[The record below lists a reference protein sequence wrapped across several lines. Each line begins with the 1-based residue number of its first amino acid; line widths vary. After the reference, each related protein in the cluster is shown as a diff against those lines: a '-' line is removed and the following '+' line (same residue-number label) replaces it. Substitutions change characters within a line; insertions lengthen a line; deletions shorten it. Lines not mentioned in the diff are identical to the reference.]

1 MSKGVKIVFGI
12 AIVLILIVGGL
23 LFWSNMDFSISEDN
37 GTITIGDEERE
48 MTFREEDHVG
58 EIKSDV
64 RGIPLP
70 QIKLSELLMFTTQGD
85 SFHVTYA
92 IMEDIDR
99 EELKDSYSEMLIDDG
114 WWLEEEITY
123 EEGDQLTISFYR
135 DEVFRLVVDFF
146 HDELQLNYSAPRN

>member
-1 MSKGVKIVFGI
+1 MSKGIKIVFGI
-12 AIVLILIVGGL
+12 VITLVLIVGGL
-23 LFWSNMDFSISEDN
+23 LFWNDMDFSISEDN
-37 GTITIGDEERE
+37 GTITIGDEEKE
-48 MTFREEDHVG
+48 MTFREEDHEG

-114 WWLEEEITY
+114 WWLEEEMTY